1 MWTDCHQ
8 EGNRTEVGL
17 PSMVENEWVLDFM
30 WERFHDMSSGDL
42 ESMFITA
49 GDSETQEGLKIEEA
63 RS

>member
-1 MWTDCHQ
+1 M
-8 EGNRTEVGL
+8 GL

>member
-1 MWTDCHQ
+1 M
-8 EGNRTEVGL
+8 GL

-49 GDSETQEGLKIEEA
+49 GDSETEEGLRREA
-63 RS
+63 ATGESLGGAALAH